1 VAGYGCVAVDA
12 SGNAVFFYGHSV
24 VVRAIDPKGGGLTA
38 VSCPAI
44 DDCVATDF
52 DGGIVSFHLR

>member
-1 VAGYGCVAVDA
+1 VYVYGDVI
-12 SGNAVFFYGHSV
+12 

-52 DGGIVSFHLR
+52 DGGTVVFHLR